1 MKYLVAVSG
10 GVDSVVLLDML
21 AQTDARLIVA
31 HVDHGIRGTQSEAD
45 ARFVAALAKQYQ
57 LPLVATELHLPPHAS
72 EEMARNAR
80 YEFLF
85 AQAAKHDAI
94 VATAHHRD
102 DLVETVAINLQRG
115 TGWRGLAVLGRSEV
129 YRPLLGYTKSQ
140 LYAYALRRH
149 LEWVEDYTNRTDAYA
164 RNRLRRKL
172 FAKSV
177 NGQGIA
183 ELRARQLQLR
193 DDIEREIAKLLP
205 QVSGSRY
212 FLSSVD
218 PVVAS
223 ELLAA
228 DIVQQTGC
236 PRPTRPRLA
245 RALLAVRTA
254 PAGSRHDVGDGVILQ
269 FTTRTYCAK
278 VI

>member
-1 MKYLVAVSG
+1 M
-10 GVDSVVLLDML
+10 
-21 AQTDARLIVA
+21 
-31 HVDHGIRGTQSEAD
+31 
-45 ARFVAALAKQYQ
+45 AALAKQYQ

-85 AQAAKHDAI
+85 AQATKHDAT